1 MKSGDLIRLRL
12 VPGTEEMQG
21 HLRLVVEEFEVENYR
36 FFRMITDKGNL
47 LEWPAENI
55 ERFWETVK

>member
-1 MKSGDLIRLRL
+1 MKSGDLIRL
-12 VPGTEEMQG
+12 VPPTEKMRIQ
-21 HLRLVVEEFEVENYR
+21 LRLIVEEFEVENYR

-55 ERFWETVK
+55 ERFWETVE

>member
-1 MKSGDLIRLRL
+1 
-12 VPGTEEMQG
+12 MQG